1 MTQGDTYVRT
11 DWTYDENGNALT
23 EKYYD
28 ADGNPVACEAGYDEL
43 RYEYAESGLPV
54 RADFL
59 LNGESV
65 MTKAGFAAVTRA
77 YNEQGKVILEAYYDT
92 EGQPAKSAG
101 GYYAIR
107 RSYDAEG
114 NITEETKIKTLEEL
128 QYTIGTVPAVYSS
141 VVNEKDRPYR
151 LLVSKVTN
159 LMAF

>member
-1 MTQGDTYVRT
+1 MWLDSRHDLSEAWFDTEGKPMTQGDTYVRT

-128 QYTIGTVPAVYSS
+128 Q
-141 VVNEKDRPYR
+141 
-151 LLVSKVTN
+151 
-159 LMAF
+159 